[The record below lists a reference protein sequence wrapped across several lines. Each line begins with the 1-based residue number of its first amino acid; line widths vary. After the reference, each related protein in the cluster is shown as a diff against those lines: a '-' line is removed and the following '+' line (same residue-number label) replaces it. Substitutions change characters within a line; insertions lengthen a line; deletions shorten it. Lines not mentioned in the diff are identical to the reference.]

1 MRTIMLTGI
10 IATVLITSFL
20 VFNPVSAQEKTVPSW
35 IKNTASFWVDGA
47 VSDAEFLNAIEF
59 LVNGG
64 IIQVSNTPTDQKI
77 SSTPTY
83 YVRSQT
89 YAIWGLASS
98 QNGLADKIR
107 CNEGGDIAVSGGF
120 FTDAPG
126 VSVNMM
132 EPRMD
137 ADGIPFGYNIGA
149 FNIHPQSG
157 GDARIYVT
165 CMKVQTP

>member
-1 MRTIMLTGI
+1 MKTIILVGI

-83 YVRSQT
+83 IVRSQK
-89 YAIWGLASS
+89 YSVWGLASS
-98 QNGLADKIR
+98 QNGLPEKIR
-107 CNEGGDIAVSGGF
+107 CNEGEIAVSGGF
-120 FTDAPG
+120 STDVSG
-126 VSVNMM
+126 VMVNMM
-132 EPRMD
+132 EPRTSD
-137 ADGIPFGYNIGA
+137 DGTPFGYNIGA
-149 FNIHPQSG
+149 FNMNPQSG